1 MLLFVLC
8 TFFSVVNILWN
19 GFCFACQGSQQH
31 WTWKKKLVIWRT
43 LLQLV
48 LKSFFEKCIWVV
60 VGCYTTFSDML
71 TRFFLTFFQMARSQV
86 QGQTKESASQVSMTR
101 TSKTGWVQDSFHPAI
116 AKMSERVRHIT
127 KLFTNTMYDEAEL
140 LQVCI
145 VFPTHVISF
154 VT

>member
-1 MLLFVLC
+1 MDSVLH
-8 TFFSVVNILWN
+8 VKAANNIELE
-19 GFCFACQGSQQH
+19 
-31 WTWKKKLVIWRT
+31 KKLVIWRT

-48 LKSFFEKCIWVV
+48 LKSFFEKYIWVV
-60 VGCYTTFSDML
+60 VGYYTTFFDML

>member
-1 MLLFVLC
+1 M
-8 TFFSVVNILWN
+8 T
-19 GFCFACQGSQQH
+19 
-31 WTWKKKLVIWRT
+31 WRT

-48 LKSFFEKCIWVV
+48 LKF
-60 VGCYTTFSDML
+60 
-71 TRFFLTFFQMARSQV
+71 FFLELYGGGLLHDIFPTILCTNSIFPYFLQMARSQV

-145 VFPTHVISF
+145 VVFTYVISF
-154 VT
+154 VR